1 MSHSWMCNSA
11 AGGVRPTSVL
21 RAEALQKRK
30 CNRRARWASDQ
41 RSRSTRSTSGAWTG
55 GGSGSLGSRGWNA
68 RYARQPESRIHLVAG
83 GRLQTAAAQLLSSRY
98 ARQCPGWKD
107 RHCSTVNARNQQT
120 TTFSFKASFSFYYP
134 SSFIDVTFHSRL
146 FYTVGK
152 LCIKFNI
159 FHVSQTVLSKF
170 LC

>member
-1 MSHSWMCNSA
+1 MSHSWTCNSA

-30 CNRRARWASDQ
+30 CNRRAHWASDQ
-41 RSRSTRSTSGAWTG
+41 RSRSTRSTSGAWAG

-68 RYARQPESRIHLVAG
+68 RYARQPESRVYLVAG

-98 ARQCPGWKD
+98 ARQCPSWKD

-120 TTFSFKASFSFYYP
+120 TAFSFKASFSFFHP
-134 SSFIDVTFHSRL
+134 KSIIDLTSHCRL

-152 LCIKFNI
+152 
-159 FHVSQTVLSKF
+159 F
-170 LC
+170 LLNLTYFTCFKRSI